1 MRPATSTLAVGHRW
15 PDTLAFMSVP
25 IRLMEESRARLS
37 SPMQRGELKV
47 LVLVGLPF
55 VVGALL
61 LPILALDRPVDA
73 TDVVLFVAATALM
86 GRLEFETGSGVMV
99 PTQLLFVPMLFV
111 LPPAI
116 VPLVIAA
123 ALVLD
128 RLPEVLTGRLHPQR
142 LLGVASDAWF
152 AVGPT
157 VVFLL
162 ADVRAPEWSDWPLYL
177 VALAAQF
184 VCDLLNSTARERLAH
199 GVAPKL
205 QLDVLREVWLV
216 DALLAPIG
224 LLAAFASAA
233 RPYTFL
239 FVLPLALLLAI
250 FARERR
256 GRIGTAIELSAT
268 YRGTALLL
276 GDVISSDDELT
287 GMHSQGAVVLA
298 IAIADELQ
306 LDEDQRRLV
315 ELASMLHDIG
325 KMETP
330 REILHKPGPLSSEEW
345 KEMRT
350 HTIAGQRM
358 LDRVGGTLH
367 DVGLI
372 VRSARERYGGDG
384 YPDALAG
391 PQIPI
396 AARVVAVAAA
406 YSAMTTR
413 RPYRPAMPASAALTE
428 LRAGGGSQFD
438 PLVVEAACAVLAR
451 GLADTR
457 VAIGEQF

>member
-1 MRPATSTLAVGHRW
+1 
-15 PDTLAFMSVP
+15 MSVP

-37 SPMQRGELKV
+37 APMQSRELKV
-47 LVLVGLPF
+47 HALVGLPF
-55 VVGALL
+55 IVIAVL
-61 LPILALDRPVDA
+61 LPLVALDRSIET
-73 TDVVLFVAATALM
+73 TDVVLFVLATAVM
-86 GRLEFETGSGVMV
+86 GRLEFETGAGLMV
-99 PTQLLFVPMLFV
+99 PTQLLLVPMLFV

-116 VPLVIAA
+116 VPLVVAA
-123 ALVLD
+123 AQALD
-128 RLPEVLTGRLHPQR
+128 RLPEVLTGRLHPHR
-142 LLGVASDAWF
+142 LLAVPSDAWF
-152 AVGPT
+152 AVGPA
-157 VVFLL
+157 VVFIL
-162 ADVRAPEWSDWPLYL
+162 ADVHEPAWSDWPLYV
-177 VALAAQF
+177 VALGAQF
-184 VCDLLNSTARERLAH
+184 TCDTLSGVARERLAH
-199 GVAPKL
+199 GVAAKL
-205 QLDVLREVWLV
+205 QLDVLREIWLV

-224 LLAAFASAA
+224 LLAAFASSALHYA
-233 RPYTFL
+233 YL

-298 IAIADELQ
+298 LAVADELE
-306 LDEDQRRLV
+306 LDEEQRRLV

-330 REILHKPGPLSSEEW
+330 REILHKPGPLSDEEW
-345 KEMRT
+345 EEMRT

-372 VRSARERYGGDG
+372 VRSARERYNGDG

-391 PQIPI
+391 QQIPI
-396 AARVVAVAAA
+396 EARVVAVAAA

-413 RPYRPAMPASAALTE
+413 RPYRPALAAPAAIAE
-428 LRAGGGSQFD
+428 LRAGGGTQFD
-438 PLVVEAACAVLAR
+438 PRVVEAACAVLDR
-451 GLADTR
+451 GLPDARMAVGDPS
-457 VAIGEQF
+457 

>member
-1 MRPATSTLAVGHRW
+1 MTPSLEETEEARARDREPVRRRELVANALAAALFVGAAVLL
-15 PDTLAFMSVP
+15 LAFGRHRDVDV
-25 IRLMEESRARLS
+25 AD
-37 SPMQRGELKV
+37 
-47 LVLVGLPF
+47 LVLLVAGMA
-55 VVGALL
+55 V
-61 LPILALDRPVDA
+61 LA
-73 TDVVLFVAATALM
+73 
-86 GRLEFETGSGVMV
+86 RLEFEIGSGFTV

-116 VPLVIAA
+116 VPLVVAA
-123 ALVLD
+123 AIALD
-128 RLPEVLTGRLHPQR
+128 RVPEVLAGRLHPHR
-142 LLGVASDAWF
+142 LVGVASDAWF
-152 AVGPT
+152 SVGPAA
-157 VVFLL
+157 VFLI
-162 ADVRAPEWSDWPLYL
+162 ANVRDPVWSDWPLYL
-177 VALAAQF
+177 VALAVQF
-184 VCDLLNSTARERLAH
+184 MCDLLIQTGRERLAH

-205 QLDVLREVWLV
+205 QLDVLREVWIV

-224 LLAAFASAA
+224 LLAAFASAERHYA
-233 RPYTFL
+233 FL

-287 GMHSQGAVVLA
+287 GMHSHGAVVLA
-298 IAIADELQ
+298 LAIADELE

-330 REILHKPGPLSSEEW
+330 REILHKPGPLSAGEW
-345 KEMRT
+345 EEMRT

-372 VRSARERYGGDG
+372 VRSARERYAGDG
-384 YPDALAG
+384 YPDALVG
-391 PQIPI
+391 PEIPI

-413 RPYRPAMPASAALTE
+413 RPYRPALPAHAALAE
-428 LRAGGGSQFD
+428 LRDGGGTQFD
-438 PLVVEAACAVLAR
+438 PRVVEAACEVLARGLPNAVLAR
-451 GLADTR
+451 G
-457 VAIGEQF
+457 EQP

>member
-1 MRPATSTLAVGHRW
+1 
-15 PDTLAFMSVP
+15 MSVP

-37 SPMQRGELKV
+37 SPMQSRELKV
-47 LVLVGLPF
+47 HALVGLPF
-55 VVGALL
+55 VAVAVL
-61 LPILALDRPVDA
+61 LPIVALDQPVDSL
-73 TDVVLFVAATALM
+73 DVLLFVLATALM
-86 GRLEFETGSGVMV
+86 GRLEFETGAGFMV

-123 ALVLD
+123 ALTLD
-128 RLPEVLTGRLHPQR
+128 RLPEVLSGRLHPHR
-142 LLGVASDAWF
+142 LLGVLSDAWF
-152 AVGPT
+152 AVGPA

-162 ADVRAPEWSDWPLYL
+162 TDVHSPEWSDWPLYL
-177 VALAAQF
+177 FALAAQF
-184 VCDLLNSTARERLAH
+184 LCDLLSSTARERLAH
-199 GVAPKL
+199 GVAPRL
-205 QLDVLREVWLV
+205 QFDILREIWLV

-224 LLAAFASAA
+224 LLAAFASVA
-233 RPYTFL
+233 RHYAFL

-287 GMHSQGAVVLA
+287 GMHSQGAVALA
-298 IAIADELQ
+298 LAIADELQ
-306 LDEDQRRLV
+306 LDEEQRRLV
-315 ELASMLHDIG
+315 ELAAMLHDIG

-330 REILHKPGPLSSEEW
+330 REILHKPGPLNAEEW
-345 KEMRT
+345 LEMRT

-367 DVGLI
+367 EVGLI
-372 VRSARERYGGDG
+372 VRSARERYAGDG

-391 PQIPI
+391 PQIPL

-413 RPYRPAMPASAALTE
+413 RPYRPALPANRALAE
-428 LRAGGGSQFD
+428 LRAGGGTQFD
-438 PLVVEAACAVLAR
+438 PLVVDAACTVLAR
-451 GLADTR
+451 GLPELRAVAADTS
-457 VAIGEQF
+457 